1 MEPTPTNTV
10 ACFLQD
16 LTDRYAVRLPV
27 YKEENM
33 EEQIYLVNVKPM
45 PHKSFLIRAKNE
57 REAEEAAKHMIDT
70 TVYRDK
76 STFLVQACDI
86 PQQGKFSDH
95 IYSMKEIR
103 DTYKEVYLV
112 DYSIRV
118 GFTIPVL
125 ATSEEEAREAADKCL
140 DTGKYVPNVQDQIVQ
155 SKWYDDVLVSDGWT
169 VEDARKEY
177 GTVFDADEILEEVNN
192 ILGHIHENRG
202 FHLDFTDGPAEYSG
216 VVVCAIE
223 PCKKPDEDTMVVS
236 EGCKVVFIEMNTLQD
251 DRGYDEDDEFAAR
264 KVELSINEAFARFKN
279 TSANVLDINEN
290 ITLRITIGSE
300 SRTEEVRLIGNV

>member
-16 LTDRYAVRLPV
+16 LTDRYSVRLPV

-70 TVYRDK
+70 TVYSDK
-76 STFLVQACDI
+76 STFLVQAYDI

-103 DTYKEVYLV
+103 DMQKEVYLV

-118 GFTIPVL
+118 SFTIPVL
-125 ATSEEEAREAADKCL
+125 ATSEEEATEAADKCL

-155 SKWYDDVLVSDGWT
+155 SKWYDDVEASTGWT
-169 VEDARKEY
+169 AEDAAKEY
-177 GTVFDADEILEEVNN
+177 GTVFDVDEVLEEN
-192 ILGHIHENRG
+192 HE
-202 FHLDFTDGPAEYSG
+202 
-216 VVVCAIE
+216 
-223 PCKKPDEDTMVVS
+223 
-236 EGCKVVFIEMNTLQD
+236 
-251 DRGYDEDDEFAAR
+251 
-264 KVELSINEAFARFKN
+264 
-279 TSANVLDINEN
+279 
-290 ITLRITIGSE
+290 
-300 SRTEEVRLIGNV
+300 